1 MTTTIERVHDIS
13 VEELRREF
21 ADRSR
26 PVVISGAIEHW
37 PARKKWNLDY
47 FADRYG
53 DKVLDFSDKRWKI
66 RDFVDDLR
74 GGKQPAPYLNQVKL
88 DEQFPELYADIGDLK
103 YTRAN
108 ALNSP
113 FLPQSMRITR
123 GIKALFIGGAGSG
136 FGKLHWDYSYLHVY
150 ISQVKGPKNF
160 MIFAPQDS
168 PFLYPNPEYPADS
181 MVKDINNFDID
192 DFPEIKKA
200 TPIRF
205 TVQEGETA
213 FIPAGWWHS
222 TKMTELS
229 ISLAESALDR
239 GNWKI
244 RQDWY
249 LDEYRK
255 KSVPK
260 HKLAALQLYMRTM
273 GMFVS

>member
-1 MTTTIERVHDIS
+1 
-13 VEELRREF
+13 
-21 ADRSR
+21 
-26 PVVISGAIEHW
+26 
-37 PARKKWNLDY
+37 
-47 FADRYG
+47 
-53 DKVLDFSDKRWKI
+53 
-66 RDFVDDLR
+66 
-74 GGKQPAPYLNQVKL
+74 
-88 DEQFPELYADIGDLK
+88 
-103 YTRAN
+103 
-108 ALNSP
+108 
-113 FLPQSMRITR
+113 MRITR